1 LRDDLRWLR
10 LRRVGRGPAVIRS
23 MTGWGESAQD
33 TPAGR
38 LRVEIKTVNHRH
50 FNASLRTPHGFDRY
64 EADIQGWL
72 RSALARGHVNYTLSV
87 DRNGAGAGDLPDLDL
102 VRAGRYR
109 DLLRRLKDELGLAGD
124 VEVGHV
130 ARFGEIFRAP
140 DQEEEPEIDP
150 QVIREVTE
158 QAMRAVI
165 VMRESEG
172 RRLAEDLEGRLASIS
187 TQLDLVARRAP
198 DRLLLERDRLRAA
211 VRELSEQDGVDEE
224 RLAREIAYLAEKW
237 DINEEL
243 VRFRAHVEH
252 FRETMDAPADEPVGK
267 RLGFLVQEMH
277 REANTIGAKANDVV
291 IARASVT
298 IKEEIER
305 LREQLENVE

>member
-1 LRDDLRWLR
+1 M
-10 LRRVGRGPAVIRS
+10 IRS
-23 MTGWGESAQD
+23 MTGWGESARD

-64 EADIQGWL
+64 EADIQAWL
-72 RSALARGHVNYTLSV
+72 RGPLARGHVSYTLSV
-87 DRNGAGAGDLPDLDL
+87 ERNGGAVGDLPDLDL

-130 ARFGEIFRAP
+130 ARFGEIFRSPDPQDAP
-140 DQEEEPEIDP
+140 EVEPE
-150 QVIREVTE
+150 VIREVTE
-158 QAMRAVI
+158 EAVQAV
-165 VMRESEG
+165 VLMRESEG
-172 RRLAEDLEGRLASIS
+172 RRLADDLDGRLAAIS
-187 TQLDLVARRAP
+187 EQLDLVALRAP
-198 DRLLLERDRLRAA
+198 DRLVQERDRLRAA
-211 VRELSEQDGVDEE
+211 VRELSDQDTVDEE

-237 DINEEL
+237 DINEEI

-252 FRETMDAPADEPVGK
+252 FRETMAASASEPVGK

-277 REANTIGAKANDVV
+277 REANTIGAKANDVG
-291 IARASVT
+291 IARASVA